1 MSTTE
6 QAPAT
11 PTADSSNGAGQIEVR
26 CPADDRVVGHIP
38 RQTPEQVAAIA
49 AELRAAQPEWE
60 ALGPKGRSKVLL
72 DWLDWIFDN
81 EKRILGMVQE
91 ETGKS
96 WGDTTIETLV
106 AVEVINYYTKH
117 AEEFLEDKTLR
128 PHGPAYLGKKLRVH
142 AKPYQLVGIIM
153 PWNYP
158 LGMPMMDVPGAL
170 LSGAAV
176 MTKPSEFTPLAW
188 TEVVR
193 GFREEIG
200 APKIMA
206 SVLGD
211 GPTGVAVVDEV
222 DMIQFTGST
231 GTGRKIGVRAAER
244 LIPASLELGGKDA
257 MVVLSD
263 ANVDRAVG
271 GAIWGAFF
279 NSGQSCISVERAYV
293 EAPVYDEFVDKLTAE
308 ASKLR
313 VGMDTSRDFSKD
325 YGALANERQM
335 EIVER
340 HVSDAI
346 EHGARVATGGKRASE
361 EGLFYEPTVLVDVD
375 HSMACMREET
385 FGPTIPV
392 MKVADEE
399 EAVRLANDSPYGLGG
414 QRLDRRPRAR
424 AASGQAARGGRNQR
438 EQRDDGRVPVP
449 AADGR
454 LEGIRHRHPVRR
466 AQRHPQVLPPAG
478 VLRRAGRPQVGDAL
492 VPVHG
497 AQVQP
502 VGADGA
508 AARGA
513 RLAPA
518 PEPDAAA
525 LNPGARRRRRSAGR
539 RPGGCALAGPVNA
552 R

>member
-399 EAVRLANDSPYGLGG
+399 EAVRLANDSPYGLG
-414 QRLDRRPRAR
+414 
-424 AASGQAARGGRNQR
+424 AS
-438 EQRDDGRVPVP
+438 VWT
-449 AADGR
+449 ADHG
-454 LEGIRHRHPVRR
+454 R
-466 AQRHPQVLPPAG
+466 AQRVAKRLEAGGISANNAMMAVFQFPLPMGGWKESGIGIRFGGPNGILKYCRQQAFCDER
-478 VLRRAGRPQVGDAL
+478 VDLKSEMHWYPYTERKSNLSARMVRL
-492 VPVHG
+492 LG
-497 AQVQP
+497 AH
-502 VGADGA
+502 DW
-508 AARGA
+508 
-513 RLAPA
+513 
-518 PEPDAAA
+518 
-525 LNPGARRRRRSAGR
+525 RRRLNRTR
-539 RPGGCALAGPVNA
+539 RP
-552 R
+552 